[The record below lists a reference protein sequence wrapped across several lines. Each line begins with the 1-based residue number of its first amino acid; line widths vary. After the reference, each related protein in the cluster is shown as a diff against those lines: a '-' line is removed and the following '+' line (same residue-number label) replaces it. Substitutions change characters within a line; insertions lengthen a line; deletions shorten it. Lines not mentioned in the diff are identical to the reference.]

1 MTSTTTYRIGHP
13 VVLDELPAGTE
24 IRDADGDTGTKVQ
37 DGAWKVI
44 GFPVALD
51 PDWFRFPVEV
61 VNPTPETAML
71 VADFAGLHQLPDLMA
86 ELRSVVADIRTLRTS
101 QEDQLDELRDENGD
115 VPSGNLRR
123 WDELRYDIHVEQDSD
138 KLTAVLRRLEQ
149 LVDPE
154 GSE

>member
-24 IRDADGDTGTKVQ
+24 IRDADGDAGTKVQ

-61 VNPTPETAML
+61 VNPTPETALL
-71 VADFAGLHQLPDLMA
+71 VADFAGLHRLPDLMA
-86 ELRSVVADIRTLRTS
+86 ELRSVVADIRTQRTS

-138 KLTAVLRRLEQ
+138 KLAAVLRRLEQ